1 MPSIEP
7 GSEAASNSRRCRCR
21 TGLPVAPWDR
31 SEPGANGNP
40 WGSNVSSWL
49 YVMGPAIPS
58 AGGPAVAVWKALSEA
73 SVFGPKNAVYGT
85 GTEETNPREVN
96 EVLLQGR
103 LQQPDGVAL
112 VTLSEYG
119 LVVRTRSHGLVLS
132 DGRGKDERAGCRQS
146 RRCSSHSGP
155 VRVLAR
161 QSAAS
166 SARPPVIGHANPI
179 DDHPGCPCLA
189 LSHSQRGHPWHLIPS
204 HRFFLMGTGRRM
216 IARTAQAAG

>member
-73 SVFGPKNAVYGT
+73 SVFGPK
-85 GTEETNPREVN
+85 R
-96 EVLLQGR
+96 R
-103 LQQPDGVAL
+103 L
-112 VTLSEYG
+112 
-119 LVVRTRSHGLVLS
+119 
-132 DGRGKDERAGCRQS
+132 
-146 RRCSSHSGP
+146 
-155 VRVLAR
+155 
-161 QSAAS
+161 
-166 SARPPVIGHANPI
+166 
-179 DDHPGCPCLA
+179 
-189 LSHSQRGHPWHLIPS
+189 WH
-204 HRFFLMGTGRRM
+204 RD
-216 IARTAQAAG
+216 